1 MLRYLISIL
10 IGGILLLIFKDWLG
24 INRKHPP
31 RQKAARQPD
40 SASNHEPETIAQSMP
55 DGHEK
60 AVHDQLGQLQ
70 HQSRTL
76 AMLFHMKT
84 ALPALLGKLS

>member
-60 AVHDQLGQLQ
+60 AVHDQLG
-70 HQSRTL
+70 
-76 AMLFHMKT
+76 
-84 ALPALLGKLS
+84 PA